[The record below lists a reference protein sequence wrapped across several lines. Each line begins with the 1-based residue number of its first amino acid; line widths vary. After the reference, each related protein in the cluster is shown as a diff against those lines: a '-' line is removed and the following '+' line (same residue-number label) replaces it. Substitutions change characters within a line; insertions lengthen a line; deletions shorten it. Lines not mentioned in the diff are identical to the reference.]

1 MEASAYLYVEVRRT
15 THPISLRSCYRCLKF
30 FANIEHKS
38 SREVSDD
45 YFVVFDGDLSF
56 EGEEA
61 THPPRLFEHL
71 AIVKTNLVGY
81 TK

>member
-1 MEASAYLYVEVRRT
+1 M
-15 THPISLRSCYRCLKF
+15 KF